1 MAVTLH
7 IPTPLRAF
15 TEKQASVQVEAGTVG
30 EALNQLTTR
39 FPGLAKHLRG
49 PDGRIRS
56 FVNVYLGEEDIR
68 FLQQEATP
76 TKDGAEI
83 TIVPSIAGGA

>member
-15 TEKQASVQVEAGTVG
+15 TEKQAAVQVEAGTVG

-49 PDGRIRS
+49 ADGRIRS

-76 TKDGAEI
+76 APDGAEI